1 MMRRLHIVLL
11 AWCWVLLTAAVPAS
25 ASVPLP
31 HAEPCPLE
39 NLRAVRPLSG
49 DLCAVRYLQKGFR
62 SLLPAELAASNAP
75 EASNAPNAAETPAAC
90 VDRASAEEWLCERS
104 CNSDLEPPRP
114 VGELTRH
121 RGASDGPRTGDS
133 LSRTVRPAP
142 AFGVRRAAAYRRTF
156 DSRLLSPSGGDC
168 LVRFGRLLI

>member
-1 MMRRLHIVLL
+1 MMRLLHIVLL
-11 AWCWVLLTAAVPAS
+11 AWCWALPAAAVPAS

-31 HAEPCPLE
+31 HAEACPSEDLHVVRLLPGD
-39 NLRAVRPLSG
+39 LRAARPLPQ
-49 DLCAVRYLQKGFR
+49 DLR
-62 SLLPAELAASNAP
+62 SLLPAELAPSIAP
-75 EASNAPNAAETPAAC
+75 EAPNAAETPAAC

-114 VGELTRH
+114 AGELRRH